1 MLLQIKKKQKKRKL
15 LTNKDADH
23 KDKEIFNERVK
34 RRFN

>member
-1 MLLQIKKKQKKRKL
+1 MLLQIKRKRKI

>member
-1 MLLQIKKKQKKRKL
+1 MLLQIKKNRKI

-34 RRFN
+34 KRFN